1 MEEIRSQNIL
11 SINKAVARSKLEGIP
26 VTESTL
32 RRWVKNGTLR
42 ATYTGR
48 KALLFWPDLVKL
60 LCGESA

>member
-1 MEEIRSQNIL
+1 MDEVRNRNIL
-11 SINKAVARSKLEGIP
+11 TINEAVTRSKLEGIP
-26 VTESTL
+26 VTETAL
-32 RRWVKNGTLR
+32 RRWVRNGTIR